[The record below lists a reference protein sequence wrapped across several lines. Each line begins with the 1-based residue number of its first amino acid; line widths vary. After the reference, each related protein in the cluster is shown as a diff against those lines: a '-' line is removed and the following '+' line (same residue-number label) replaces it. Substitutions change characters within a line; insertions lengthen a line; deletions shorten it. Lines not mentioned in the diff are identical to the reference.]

1 MNNRSERHFLK
12 QEPWLFLM
20 LMALGI
26 FSASCTRVVYVDE
39 LDRGTD
45 YIMSLDIPYNRPAAR
60 IYPHAGS
67 YYEGKN
73 IIYNK
78 NILKWRSNDQF
89 ETPFA
94 LPIDEVIKVREHN
107 RLYGTLTG
115 FITGYVIGYAF
126 HNLGF
131 FDQTNKPIG
140 NLFNTEFST
149 ATALLFATGG
159 YISGIPVTYHFKKK
173 QQENTEFED
182 FELRT
187 KN

>member
-1 MNNRSERHFLK
+1 MKKRSEKHILK
-12 QEPWLFLM
+12 QEPWFL
-20 LMALGI
+20 LVIITLGI
-26 FSASCTRVVYVDE
+26 FLASCTRVVYVDE

-45 YIMSLDIPYNRPAAR
+45 YIMSLDIPYNRPAVR

-67 YYEGKN
+67 FYEGKN
-73 IIYNK
+73 VIYNQD
-78 NILKWRSNDQF
+78 IMKWRSNDQYL
-89 ETPFA
+89 TPFA
-94 LPIDEVIKVREHN
+94 VPINEVIKVREHN

-131 FDQTNKPIG
+131 YDQTSKPLG

-149 ATALLFATGG
+149 ATGILFAVGG
-159 YISGIPVTYHFKKK
+159 YISGMPVTYHFKRK
-173 QQENTEFED
+173 QQEETKFED